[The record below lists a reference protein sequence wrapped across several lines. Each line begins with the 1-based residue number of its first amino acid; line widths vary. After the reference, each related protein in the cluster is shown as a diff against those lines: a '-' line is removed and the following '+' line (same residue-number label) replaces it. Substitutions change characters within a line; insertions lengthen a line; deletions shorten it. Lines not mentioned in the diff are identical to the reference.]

1 MIMAV
6 ASQLVDPRR
15 LRTPDGG
22 DWSTD
27 NERNGWVFFE
37 LGKKYSNPNNPSYS
51 IDDAIYL
58 LLMAFYLDKA
68 FLPSPCWMITGAM
81 ARVCQ
86 DIGLYRRTPAGMFSE
101 IDVESRTRLFWAAYI
116 QDRKISMKQGRPV
129 IFLDKHI
136 DVGLPG
142 EHMGAGVG
150 SGEGENLEAAKKSLQ
165 VFRATIRVA
174 QTSESLLN
182 INLKHDG
189 ETEDVQLLQS
199 VDEMLKRSWEAYPP
213 DLTDLSESGPIYLP
227 ALRPLFHL
235 QHSRVILY
243 RYFTDF
249 SNTLSLTNSFRTF
262 CLGQSIQ
269 VSKITAHLLL
279 RASNDPD
286 FDITFGLGSEE
297 LVHIHTFRVA
307 TILLLGYYCRDRN
320 LPSVSKEEVD
330 ICASALTSVAKT
342 NRQAGEKLLGLFKDF
357 ALMFGYSVEPNVTS
371 SSASTAVKE
380 GSEAPPPAT
389 GPWGSEPPQNALQP
403 SPSLPLLRFGGGFN
417 VYSSTP
423 SEASVQGASAS
434 EFPPQVPPGSGAA
447 HPQWLHQT
455 TGAIL
460 LQNSS
465 SGGSSGE
472 SSESMFIDP
481 QIGSGSAAAG
491 TTGASA
497 GSSLDAEGQIDWNAY
512 QQMMQFDPGFTTYM
526 LGPNDR
532 DFH

>member
-1 MIMAV
+1 MYHRADI
-6 ASQLVDPRR
+6 LF
-15 LRTPDGG
+15 
-22 DWSTD
+22 
-27 NERNGWVFFE
+27 RNGWIFFE

-68 FLPSPCWMITGAM
+68 FLPSPCWMVTGSM

-86 DIGLYRRTPAGMFSE
+86 DIGLYRRAPAGMFSG

-129 IFLDKHI
+129 IFLDRHI

-142 EHMGAGVG
+142 GHVGTGVG
-150 SGEGENLEAAKKSLQ
+150 SGGGEDLEAAKKSLQ
-165 VFRATIRVA
+165 VFRATIGVA

-182 INLKHDG
+182 INLRHDG
-189 ETEDVQLLQS
+189 EAEDVQLLRS

-213 DLTDLSESGPIYLP
+213 DLTDLSESGPIDLP

-235 QHSRVILY
+235 QHSRIVLY

-249 SNTLSLTNSFRTF
+249 SETLSLTNNFRTF
-262 CLGQSIQ
+262 CLCQSIQ

-279 RASNDPD
+279 RASKDPD
-286 FDITFGLGSEE
+286 FDVAFGLGSEE
-297 LVHIHTFRVA
+297 LVRIHTFRVA
-307 TILLLGYYCRDRN
+307 TILLLGYYCKDRN
-320 LPSVSKEEVD
+320 LPGVSKEEVD

-357 ALMFGYSVEPNVTS
+357 ALMFGYSVAPS
-371 SSASTAVKE
+371 LASGSALTAVKE
-380 GSEAPPPAT
+380 GSEVSPPAASS
-389 GPWGSEPPQNALQP
+389 WCSEPSQNTLQP
-403 SPSLPLLRFGGGFN
+403 SSSLPLPRFGGGFN
-417 VYSSTP
+417 VYPSTP
-423 SEASVQGASAS
+423 PEASAQEASAS
-434 EFPPQVPPGSGAA
+434 EFPTHAPPSSGAA
-447 HPQWLHQT
+447 HPHWLHAT

-460 LQNSS
+460 LPVAG
-465 SGGSSGE
+465 SGGGASGE
-472 SSESMFIDP
+472 SSGGIFIHP
-481 QIGSGSAAAG
+481 EIGTGSAAAG
-491 TTGASA
+491 AAGALA
-497 GSSLDAEGQIDWNAY
+497 GSSLGAEGRIDWGAY
-512 QQMMQFDPGFTTYM
+512 QQMMQFDPGFAAYM

>member
-1 MIMAV
+1 M
-6 ASQLVDPRR
+6 
-15 LRTPDGG
+15 
-22 DWSTD
+22 
-27 NERNGWVFFE
+27 
-37 LGKKYSNPNNPSYS
+37 
-51 IDDAIYL
+51 
-58 LLMAFYLDKA
+58 
-68 FLPSPCWMITGAM
+68 
-81 ARVCQ
+81 
-86 DIGLYRRTPAGMFSE
+86 
-101 IDVESRTRLFWAAYI
+101 
-116 QDRKISMKQGRPV
+116 
-129 IFLDKHI
+129 
-136 DVGLPG
+136 
-142 EHMGAGVG
+142 
-150 SGEGENLEAAKKSLQ
+150 
-165 VFRATIRVA
+165 
-174 QTSESLLN
+174 
-182 INLKHDG
+182 
-189 ETEDVQLLQS
+189 
-199 VDEMLKRSWEAYPP
+199 
-213 DLTDLSESGPIYLP
+213 
-227 ALRPLFHL
+227 
-235 QHSRVILY
+235 
-243 RYFTDF
+243 
-249 SNTLSLTNSFRTF
+249 
-262 CLGQSIQ
+262 
-269 VSKITAHLLL
+269 

-380 GSEAPPPAT
+380 GSEAPPPTT
-389 GPWGSEPPQNALQP
+389 GPWGSEPPQNAPQP

-423 SEASVQGASAS
+423 SEASAQGASAS
-434 EFPPQVPPGSGAA
+434 GFPPQAPPGSGAA